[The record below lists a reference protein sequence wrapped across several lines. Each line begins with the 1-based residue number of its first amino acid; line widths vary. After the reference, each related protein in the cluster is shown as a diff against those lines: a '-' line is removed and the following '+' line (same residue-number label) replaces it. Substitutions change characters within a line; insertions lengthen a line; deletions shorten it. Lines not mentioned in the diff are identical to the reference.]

1 MAAPNPNSVYAMNN
15 LVLKINLLD
24 QVNDLAKSIKEYS
37 IGKADETRNIDLY
50 YGAAFVETTD
60 PDKLQKHIVIGKGLE
75 KSSINNIAEIIAS
88 GDLSENEIGISIFY
102 ADPSTDVIRRQQI
115 SGEYEI
121 VSNCY
126 AFGSVFIETG
136 TVGGNFTS
144 SISAATLLGSNNKT
158 IFVSKDISLEE
169 AIDLVKNNI
178 IEDITPT
185 SDASSNYDDY
195 SYLKIYDF
203 VLDINYYD
211 GTFQNSR
218 VDIFPVDR
226 RKVRSFF
233 PFATEELAVFLTP
246 RLIRSERN
254 IASRQSTIRTE
265 IKNIIKEWVYI
276 PNWSPNF
283 INYWKTSAIAMPEP
297 LKLFLKNE
305 LGIII

>member
-1 MAAPNPNSVYAMNN
+1 MAAPNPNSVFSMNN

-37 IGKADETRNIDLY
+37 IGKTDVTRDIDLY
-50 YGAAFVETTD
+50 HGAAFVETTD
-60 PDKLQKHIVIGKGLE
+60 PDKLQDHIVIGKGLE
-75 KSSINNIAEIIAS
+75 KSSINDIAEIIAS
-88 GDLSENEIGISIFY
+88 GDLNEDEIGISILY
-102 ADPSTDVIRRQQI
+102 SNPSTDVIRRQQI

-144 SISAATLLGSNNKT
+144 SISAATLFGANSKT

-169 AIDLVKNNI
+169 AINLVKNNI
-178 IEDITPT
+178 IEDITPI
-185 SDASSNYDDY
+185 SDAESNYNDY
-195 SYLKIYDF
+195 AYLKIYDF

-218 VDIFPVDR
+218 VDIFPLDR

-233 PFATEELAVFLTP
+233 SFSTEELAVFLTP

-254 IASRQSTIRTE
+254 IASRHSAIRTE

>member
-24 QVNDLAKSIKEYS
+24 QVNDLAKGLKEYS
-37 IGKADETRNIDLY
+37 IGKADSERGIDLC

-60 PDKLQKHIVIGKGLE
+60 PTKLQKHIVIGKGLE
-75 KSSINNIAEIIAS
+75 KSLINTEATIIDS
-88 GDLSENEIGISIFY
+88 GNLVEDEFGISLLY
-102 ADPSTDVIRRQQI
+102 SNPSSDVIRRQQI
-115 SGEYEI
+115 SGVYEV
-121 VSNCY
+121 VSDCY

-136 TVGGNFTS
+136 SITGTFTS
-144 SISAATLLGSNNKT
+144 SISAATLLGANNKT
-158 IFVSKDISLEE
+158 KFISKDISLEE
-169 AIDLVKNNI
+169 AIDLVKNNMI
-178 IEDITPT
+178 GEITPT
-185 SDASSNYDDY
+185 SDASTTYDDY
-195 SYLKIYDF
+195 AYLKIYDF
-203 VLDINYYD
+203 VIDITYYD

-218 VDIFPVDR
+218 LNVYPIDR

-233 PFATEELAVFLTP
+233 PFSAEELAVLLTP
-246 RLIRSERN
+246 RIIRNERSV
-254 IASRQSTIRTE
+254 ASRHLKIRTE

-283 INYWKTSAIAMPEP
+283 INYWQGSAITMPTP